1 METRKN
7 LKTFAPFRETV
18 PELSARETLE
28 GLFSPAMSGGRWWR
42 ENFGSRESSSP
53 PPFPEHVLPKRCLVN
68 KSFQIPHCQEHYD
81 CGRTLKGTMKSK
93 SKLLTTDMGT
103 SSLRSH
109 CGLGHTTHL
118 LPRVVVP
125 NATLFRTP
133 ICSFTKLS
141 FLICRPTEL

>member
-1 METRKN
+1 MEIQKN

-93 SKLLTTDMGT
+93 SKLPTTEMG
-103 SSLRSH
+103 H
-109 CGLGHTTHL
+109 VAGVL
-118 LPRVVVP
+118 LPEVP
-125 NATLFRTP
+125 LWAGPHHTLAAP
-133 ICSFTKLS
+133 CGSAQLNSFQNSNL
-141 FLICRPTEL
+141 